1 MPGDPDG
8 RAERASWLH
17 IALTPGIGPVA
28 TARLL
33 AALGL
38 PDDILGASHA
48 ALSALLGPALATGL
62 LQHDTRRAAAIAAS
76 LDWAAQPG
84 CHLLTLIDPA
94 YPGRLLQTAD
104 PPPVLWAQGRLEL
117 LAGPALAI
125 VGSRSATQGGIATAH
140 SFAQALGGHGI
151 TIVSGLAQGIDAAAH
166 RGALATAGATIAV
179 LGTGTDRVYPRQ
191 QAALAG
197 AIARDGLLLS
207 ELPPDTEPRRGAF
220 PRRNRLIAGLALG
233 VLVVEAAIQSGSLIT
248 ARLAADLGRE
258 VFAMPG
264 SIHSPTAK
272 GCHHLLKQGAR
283 LVESVADVLSELGL
297 ATPGAHPRKPPSS
310 AGHLP
315 EDPLL
320 AALGWDPVDPETLL
334 QRLQSAVET
343 RQPEPGNGPASRGKN
358 TPEGRCGAQSLPVEA
373 VAVLERLVRLELS
386 GRVER
391 LPDGRFKQLPSERT
405 LP

>member
-17 IALTPGIGPVA
+17 IALTPGIGPITA
-28 TARLL
+28 ARLL

-38 PDDILGASHA
+38 PEDILGTSHA
-48 ALSALLGPALATGL
+48 GLAALIGPA
-62 LQHDTRRAAAIAAS
+62 AAASLLHDDPLRTAAIRAS
-76 LDWAAQPG
+76 LDWSEQPH
-84 CHLLTLIDPA
+84 CHLLTLAHPA
-94 YPGRLLQTAD
+94 YPARLLQSAD

-117 LAGPALAI
+117 LAGAALAM
-125 VGSRSATQGGIATAH
+125 VGSRSATRGGIETAR
-140 SFAQALGGHGI
+140 SFARSLGEQGV

-166 RGALATAGATIAV
+166 RGALDTAGGTVAV

-191 QAALAG
+191 QAALAA
-197 AIARDGLLLS
+197 AIAQHGLLLS
-207 ELPPDTEPRRGAF
+207 ELPPGTEPRRGAF
-220 PRRNRLIAGLALG
+220 PRRNRLIAGLSLG
-233 VLVVEAAIQSGSLIT
+233 VLVVEAAVQSGSLIT
-248 ARLAADLGRE
+248 ARLAADLGRD

-272 GCHHLLKQGAR
+272 GCHLLIKQGAR

-297 ATPGAHPRKPPSS
+297 DTFAEPTPRAP
-310 AGHLP
+310 ANADVLP

-334 QRLQSAVET
+334 ARLQSGAPATWRVAPIAAT
-343 RQPEPGNGPASRGKN
+343 AQGRIPPEVP
-358 TPEGRCGAQSLPVEA
+358 CGAQSLPVEA
-373 VAVLERLVRLELS
+373 VGMLERLVGLELS

-391 LPDGRFKQLPSERT
+391 LADGRFKRLFK
-405 LP
+405 